1 MNQFHLLRPEW
12 LLALPSLLLLL
23 WKLQSRNNHAG
34 NLAAVCDPQL
44 LPYLLIGARDKPA
57 YKLHLLIGV
66 GGLLAI
72 LALAGPSWKKIEQPV
87 YRQQSS
93 LVILLDLSRS
103 MDSSDVEPSRLTK
116 ARFKLLDILKR
127 RNEGQTALV
136 VYAAQPFVVTPLTD
150 DSATI
155 QALVGTLTTEIMPSQ
170 GSRPDL
176 ALRRGIEL
184 LQQSGEPTGDLLFLT
199 DGISDE
205 ALRRLLESHRSEYPV
220 SVLGIGTAEGSPIPL
235 AEGGF
240 VQDNNG
246 NIVVDKL
253 DEQRL
258 IKLAASA
265 GGVYH
270 RLTHDDRD
278 IDYLLAAMKTGGST
292 ESAAETLL
300 TSDIWREEGPW
311 LILPLLPLAAFAF
324 RRGYLLVLMSL
335 LLPMPETAQALEWRD
350 LWLTPDQQAARIL
363 AEGSPEQ
370 AARRFEDA
378 GWRSAAHYRAGQ
390 YQQSLDALN
399 AIDSAD
405 SNYNKGNAL
414 ARLGQLQEAA
424 EAYRKSLSQRPGDE
438 DAEYNLA
445 LVKKLLQQQQQN
457 QSNQDDGQV
466 QNEESDA
473 AQPQH
478 AQQREP
484 DQGAEREQ
492 QASNG
497 DAANQP
503 QQNPERSQQ
512 ADFAGRDQQQPEQH
526 SADDQAEHAQSA
538 TDAGKTEAAG
548 QAMAGNNAEAQAKE
562 REDESARQWLRRI
575 PDDPGGLLKR
585 KFYYQYQQQF
595 QGRSEREPW

>member
-1 MNQFHLLRPEW
+1 
-12 LLALPSLLLLL
+12 
-23 WKLQSRNNHAG
+23 
-34 NLAAVCDPQL
+34 
-44 LPYLLIGARDKPA
+44 
-57 YKLHLLIGV
+57 
-66 GGLLAI
+66 
-72 LALAGPSWKKIEQPV
+72 
-87 YRQQSS
+87 
-93 LVILLDLSRS
+93 
-103 MDSSDVEPSRLTK
+103 
-116 ARFKLLDILKR
+116 
-127 RNEGQTALV
+127 
-136 VYAAQPFVVTPLTD
+136 
-150 DSATI
+150 
-155 QALVGTLTTEIMPSQ
+155 MPSQ

-390 YQQSLDALN
+390 YQQSLAALN
-399 AIDSAD
+399 AID
-405 SNYNKGNAL
+405 
-414 ARLGQLQEAA
+414 
-424 EAYRKSLSQRPGDE
+424 
-438 DAEYNLA
+438 
-445 LVKKLLQQQQQN
+445 
-457 QSNQDDGQV
+457 
-466 QNEESDA
+466 
-473 AQPQH
+473 
-478 AQQREP
+478 
-484 DQGAEREQ
+484 
-492 QASNG
+492 
-497 DAANQP
+497 
-503 QQNPERSQQ
+503 
-512 ADFAGRDQQQPEQH
+512 
-526 SADDQAEHAQSA
+526 
-538 TDAGKTEAAG
+538 
-548 QAMAGNNAEAQAKE
+548 
-562 REDESARQWLRRI
+562 
-575 PDDPGGLLKR
+575 
-585 KFYYQYQQQF
+585 
-595 QGRSEREPW
+595 